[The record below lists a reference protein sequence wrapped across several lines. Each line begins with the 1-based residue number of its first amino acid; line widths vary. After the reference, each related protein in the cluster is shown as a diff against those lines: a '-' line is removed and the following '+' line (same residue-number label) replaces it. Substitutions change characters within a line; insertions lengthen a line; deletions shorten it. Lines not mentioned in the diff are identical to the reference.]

1 MSEPNDEQHDELE
14 RQLRLWGG
22 DDSEIK
28 TFLRDYARCKNQ
40 RGLKFFESVV
50 RYHVFEPPYAYKSLL
65 LPLDK
70 TPSTIESPSEPLKET
85 PSTFEWPSEPLDEE
99 MSFSDLSQVLK
110 RALQYGTTD
119 CARFL

>member
-14 RQLRLWGG
+14 RQLRSWGG

-50 RYHVFEPPYAYKSLL
+50 RYHVFEPPSACKSLF
-65 LPLDK
+65 LPLDT
-70 TPSTIESPSEPLKET
+70 TPSTVESPSEPLKET

-99 MSFSDLSQVLK
+99 MSLSDLLQIL
-110 RALQYGTTD
+110 RPALRGGTAD
-119 CARFL
+119 RARFL